1 MITHRV
7 GKYINQQVFNMRWDG
22 GIFYCSSDFNPG
34 NAGFWFLCCTQ
45 ACINRLPSFP
55 SSWPIRLVV
64 VVNDCVYL
72 WGCNILISMYFGV
85 SISALHIIFYGKL
98 LLPEGI
104 IHLSLQLSPPFSV
117 VTISIWS
124 LQMILPYQ
132 NLQLFTVVREFP
144 MKKIE
149 ISPPPPVPYLP
160 H

>member
-1 MITHRV
+1 
-7 GKYINQQVFNMRWDG
+7 
-22 GIFYCSSDFNPG
+22 
-34 NAGFWFLCCTQ
+34 
-45 ACINRLPSFP
+45 
-55 SSWPIRLVV
+55 
-64 VVNDCVYL
+64 
-72 WGCNILISMYFGV
+72 MYFGV